1 MGVSV
6 SLEDFNGEELKKL
19 SKNFRPTS
27 FENMQSEKFKL
38 LSYIDPYD
46 DTTFNSLMCKDF
58 INDLEKL
65 RKEESSDKEQIA
77 ELLEMAEMCVSEPH
91 TYIKFYG
98 D

>member
-6 SLEDFNGEELKKL
+6 ILEHFDGEEIKRL
-19 SKNFRPTS
+19 SKVFRPTS
-27 FENMQSEKFKL
+27 YENWQSKKFKIL
-38 LSYIDPYD
+38 RYIDPYD

-58 INDLEKL
+58 INDLKEL

-77 ELLEMAEMCVSEPH
+77 ELLEMAEICVNEPH